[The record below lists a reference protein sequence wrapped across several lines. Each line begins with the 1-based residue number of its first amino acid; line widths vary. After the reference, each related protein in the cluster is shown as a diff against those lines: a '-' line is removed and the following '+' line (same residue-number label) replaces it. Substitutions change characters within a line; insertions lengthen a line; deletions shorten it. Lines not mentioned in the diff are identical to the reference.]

1 MVSKRIR
8 CHPFPFYLTCVVQL
22 IKLTCTR
29 LLVSLNFQK
38 NTCAVQ
44 YWTTSNLTQTSAM
57 HITTSL
63 QETYSANGWELNS
76 VIIQQMP
83 SVFNLCLLE
92 KYGLMTIYWKY
103 YIRSYIL
110 RTSHVNQD
118 NSAIGMQVL
127 ASGFFIQM
135 YFFW

>member
-1 MVSKRIR
+1 MQCILQLDFTAGNIFSKWLGASALG
-8 CHPFPFYLTCVVQL
+8 LTFL
-22 IKLTCTR
+22 
-29 LLVSLNFQK
+29 
-38 NTCAVQ
+38 A
-44 YWTTSNLTQTSAM
+44 
-57 HITTSL
+57 
-63 QETYSANGWELNS
+63 

-110 RTSHVNQD
+110 RTSHVNKD